1 MKKFVF
7 ALFALLLI
15 PALSFAGEAVTD
27 VQVEINYNGG
37 CTIQGNN
44 IQAQITSVAPQVTAQ
59 GLLRVTCSNG
69 IPYEVTLGGG
79 NNASEGV
86 RRARSSANNY
96 MKYRIFKESQLQ
108 NEVAANAQLV
118 SATGSGE
125 EQQHTFFLSVSSND
139 NPPAN
144 TPAGVYT
151 DTFEAKVTW

>member
-15 PALSFAGEAVTD
+15 PTFSFAGEATTD
-27 VQVEINYNGG
+27 IQVEINYNGG

-59 GLLRVTCSNG
+59 GLLKVTCSNG
-69 IPYEVTLGGG
+69 IPYQVILGGG

-86 RRARSSANNY
+86 RRAKSSANNY

-125 EQQHTFFLSVSSND
+125 EQQYNFFLDVNSSD

-144 TPAGVYT
+144 TPAGTYT
-151 DTFEAKVTW
+151 DTFEAKVVW